1 MFYMGEA
8 FDKENNKQ
16 YKTLDG
22 AKKAA
27 EKTGLSVYDE
37 EGVKVYPLK
46 VTLTDD
52 VPDGAL
58 EENADGSV
66 NTYNEA
72 GEKVGTATPEEV
84 KQAEEQITPE
94 DVERAAAAAKA
105 EDAEKEAEQK
115 AAEAEQEDE
124 KAEQDAQKTEQEGAE
139 PDEVEVHGVIRR
151 VFPGKL
157 RLRRSPSF
165 EDRAVCGVTMF
176 TEKAVT
182 QKIKVGERTM
192 YKTTD
197 GYFISGD
204 PAHVK
209 FIPDPVE

>member
-1 MFYMGEA
+1 MFYMGEV

-27 EKTGLSVYDE
+27 EKAGLSVYDE

-46 VTLTDD
+46 AQQEDD

-84 KQAEEQITPE
+84 AEAEAQITPE
-94 DVERAAAAAKA
+94 DVQQAEAAAK
-105 EDAEKEAEQK
+105 E
-115 AAEAEQEDE
+115 E
-124 KAEQDAQKTEQEGAE
+124 KADQEAGKADQDHEKVNQE

-151 VFPGKL
+151 VFQGKL
-157 RLRRSPSF
+157 RLRRAPSF
-165 EDRAVCGVTMF
+165 DDSAICGVTMF

-182 QKIKVGERTM
+182 KKVKVGEQVM
-192 YKTTD
+192 YKTLD

-204 PAHVK
+204 PAHVE
-209 FIPDPVE
+209 FIPDQGTEA

>member
-1 MFYMGEA
+1 MFYIGES
-8 FDKENNKQ
+8 FDKETNKQ

-27 EKTGLSVYDE
+27 EKAGLSVCDE

-46 VTLTDD
+46 AQLTDN

-66 NTYNEA
+66 DTYNEA
-72 GEKVGTATPEEV
+72 GEKVGTATQEEV
-84 KQAEEQITPE
+84 KKAEEQILPQ
-94 DVERAAAAAKA
+94 DVEQAAAEAKA
-105 EDAEKEAEQK
+105 EDIEA
-115 AAEAEQEDE
+115 
-124 KAEQDAQKTEQEGAE
+124 EQEGAE
-139 PDEVEVHGVIRR
+139 SDEVEVHGVIRR

-157 RLRRSPSF
+157 RLRRAPSF
-165 EDRAVCGVTMF
+165 EERTVCGVTMF
-176 TEKAVT
+176 TEKVVT

-192 YKTTD
+192 YKTLD
-197 GYFISGD
+197 GYFVSGD

>member
-1 MFYMGEA
+1 MFYMGDV
-8 FDKENNKQ
+8 FDKETNKE

-27 EKTGLSVYDE
+27 EKAGLSVYDE

-46 VTLTDD
+46 VELTDN
-52 VPDGAL
+52 VPDGAM

-66 NTYNEA
+66 NVYNKA
-72 GEKVGTATPEEV
+72 GEKIGTATPEEV
-84 KQAEEQITPE
+84 KEAEEQITPE
-94 DVERAAAAAKA
+94 DIEQAAAAAKA
-105 EDAEKEAEQK
+105 EEEEAQK
-115 AAEAEQEDE
+115 ANQEDE
-124 KAEQDAQKTEQEGAE
+124 E

-157 RLRRSPSF
+157 RLRRVPSF
-165 EDRAVCGVTMF
+165 EEGAICGVTMF

-182 QKIKVGERTM
+182 KKIKVGEKTM
-192 YKTTD
+192 YKTLD
-197 GYFISGD
+197 GYFVSGD

>member
-1 MFYMGEA
+1 MFYMGEV
-8 FDKENNKQ
+8 FDKETNKE

-27 EKTGLSVYDE
+27 EKAGLSVYDE

-46 VTLTDD
+46 VELTDD

-58 EENADGSV
+58 EEKADGSV
-66 NTYNEA
+66 NVYNKA

-84 KQAEEQITPE
+84 HAAEEQITPE
-94 DVERAAAAAKA
+94 DIEQAEAAAKA
-105 EDAEKEAEQK
+105 EEEAQK
-115 AAEAEQEDE
+115 ADQEN
-124 KAEQDAQKTEQEGAE
+124 KE

-157 RLRRSPSF
+157 RLRRAPSF
-165 EDRAVCGVTMF
+165 AADNICGVTMF

-182 QKIKVGERTM
+182 KKIRVGEKTM
-192 YKTTD
+192 YKTMD
-197 GYFISGD
+197 GYFVSGD
-204 PAHVK
+204 PEHVE

>member
-1 MFYMGEA
+1 MFYMGDV
-8 FDKENNKQ
+8 FDKETNKE

-27 EKTGLSVYDE
+27 EKAGLSVYDE

-46 VTLTDD
+46 VELTDD

-66 NTYNEA
+66 NVYNKA

-84 KQAEEQITPE
+84 KAAEEQITPE
-94 DVERAAAAAKA
+94 DIEQEAAAAKA
-105 EDAEKEAEQK
+105 D
-115 AAEAEQEDE
+115 QED
-124 KAEQDAQKTEQEGAE
+124 KE
-139 PDEVEVHGVIRR
+139 PDEVEVHGTIRR

-157 RLRRSPSF
+157 RLRRAPSF
-165 EDRAVCGVTMF
+165 EDSAICGVTMF

-182 QKIKVGERTM
+182 KKIKVGEKTM
-192 YKTTD
+192 YKTLD
-197 GYFISGD
+197 GYFVSGD

>member
-1 MFYMGEA
+1 MFYIGEA
-8 FDKENNKQ
+8 FDKENNKE

-27 EKTGLSVYDE
+27 EKAGLSVYDE

-46 VTLTDD
+46 VQLTDD

-58 EENADGSV
+58 KKNADGSV

-84 KQAEEQITPE
+84 AEAEAQITPK
-94 DVERAAAAAKA
+94 DVQQAEAAAKA
-105 EDAEKEAEQK
+105 DQEAGKPDQEPEKTDQ
-115 AAEAEQEDE
+115 DHE
-124 KAEQDAQKTEQEGAE
+124 KVNQD

-151 VFPGKL
+151 VFQGKL
-157 RLRRSPSF
+157 RLRRAPSL
-165 EDRAVCGVTMF
+165 DDSAICGVTMF
-176 TEKAVT
+176 TEKTVT
-182 QKIKVGERTM
+182 KKVKVGEQVM
-192 YKTTD
+192 YKTLD

-209 FIPDPVE
+209 FIPDPGAEA

>member
-1 MFYMGEA
+1 MFYMGEV
-8 FDKENNKQ
+8 FDKETNKE

-27 EKTGLSVYDE
+27 EKAGLYVYDE

-46 VTLTDD
+46 VELTDD

-58 EENADGSV
+58 EENTDGSV
-66 NTYNEA
+66 NVYNKA

-84 KQAEEQITPE
+84 QAAEEQITPE
-94 DVERAAAAAKA
+94 DIEQAEAAAKA
-105 EDAEKEAEQK
+105 EEEAQK
-115 AAEAEQEDE
+115 ADQDQENKEQ
-124 KAEQDAQKTEQEGAE
+124 
-139 PDEVEVHGVIRR
+139 DEVEVHGVIRR

-157 RLRRSPSF
+157 RLRRAPSF
-165 EDRAVCGVTMF
+165 EDSAVCGVTMF

-182 QKIKVGERTM
+182 KKIKVGEKTM
-192 YKTTD
+192 YKTLD
-197 GYFISGD
+197 GYFVSGD

>member
-8 FDKENNKQ
+8 FDRENNKQ
-16 YKTLDG
+16 YNTLDG

-27 EKTGLSVYDE
+27 EKAGLSVYDE

-46 VTLTDD
+46 VQLADD

-58 EENADGSV
+58 EKNADGSV

-72 GEKVGTATPEEV
+72 GEKVGTMKPEEAAAAEGQITTKDV
-84 KQAEEQITPE
+84 EQAE
-94 DVERAAAAAKA
+94 AAAKA
-105 EDAEKEAEQK
+105 EQ
-115 AAEAEQEDE
+115 EQEKADQDPE
-124 KAEQDAQKTEQEGAE
+124 KTDPE
-139 PDEVEVHGVIRR
+139 PDEVEVRGVIRR

-157 RLRRSPSF
+157 RLRRAPSL
-165 EDRAVCGVTMF
+165 EDSAICGVTMF
-176 TEKAVT
+176 TEKVVT
-182 QKIKVGERTM
+182 KKVKVGGQVM
-192 YKTTD
+192 YKTLD

-209 FIPDPVE
+209 FIPDQGTEV

>member
-1 MFYMGEA
+1 MFYMGDV
-8 FDKENNKQ
+8 FDKETNKE

-27 EKTGLSVYDE
+27 EKAGSSVYDE

-46 VTLTDD
+46 VEMTDD

-66 NTYNEA
+66 NVYNKA

-84 KQAEEQITPE
+84 KAAEE
-94 DVERAAAAAKA
+94 K
-105 EDAEKEAEQK
+105 
-115 AAEAEQEDE
+115 
-124 KAEQDAQKTEQEGAE
+124 AQKVDQDRENKE

-157 RLRRSPSF
+157 RLRRAPSF
-165 EDRAVCGVTMF
+165 EDGAICGVTMF

-182 QKIKVGERTM
+182 QKVSVGGKTM
-192 YKTTD
+192 YKTLD
-197 GYFISGD
+197 GYFVSGD

>member
-1 MFYMGEA
+1 MFYTGEV
-8 FDKENNKQ
+8 FDKEANKE
-16 YKTLDG
+16 YKTLEG

-27 EKTGLSVYDE
+27 EKAGLSVFDE

-46 VTLTDD
+46 VELTDD
-52 VPDGAL
+52 VPDGEL

-66 NTYNEA
+66 NVYNEA
-72 GEKVGTATPEEV
+72 GEKVGTATQEEV
-84 KQAEEQITPE
+84 AAAEAQITSE
-94 DVERAAAAAKA
+94 DVEQAAAAARA
-105 EDAEKEAEQK
+105 DDAEKAD
-115 AAEAEQEDE
+115 QED
-124 KAEQDAQKTEQEGAE
+124 TE

-157 RLRRSPSF
+157 RLRREASF
-165 EDRAVCGVTMF
+165 DDRAICGVTMF

-182 QKIKVGERTM
+182 KKVKIGGKLM
-192 YKTTD
+192 YKTLD

-209 FIPDPVE
+209 FIPDPECEA

>member
-1 MFYMGEA
+1 MFYMGEV
-8 FDKENNKQ
+8 FDKETNKE

-27 EKTGLSVYDE
+27 EKAGLSVYDE

-46 VTLTDD
+46 VELTDD

-66 NTYNEA
+66 NVYNKA

-84 KQAEEQITPE
+84 QAAEEQITPE
-94 DVERAAAAAKA
+94 DIEQAEAAAKA
-105 EDAEKEAEQK
+105 EEEAQK
-115 AAEAEQEDE
+115 ADQDQEN
-124 KAEQDAQKTEQEGAE
+124 KE

-157 RLRRSPSF
+157 LLRRAPSF
-165 EDRAVCGVTMF
+165 EDSAICGVTMF

-182 QKIKVGERTM
+182 KKIKVGEKTM
-192 YKTTD
+192 YKTLD
-197 GYFISGD
+197 GYFVSGD

>member
-1 MFYMGEA
+1 MYYTGEV
-8 FDKENNKQ
+8 FDKEANKE
-16 YKTLDG
+16 YKTQEG

-27 EKTGLSVYDE
+27 EKAGLSVFDE

-46 VTLTDD
+46 VELTDD
-52 VPDGAL
+52 VPDGEL

-66 NTYNEA
+66 NVYNEA
-72 GEKVGTATPEEV
+72 GEKVGTATQEEV
-84 KQAEEQITPE
+84 AAAEAQITSE
-94 DVERAAAAAKA
+94 DVEQAAAAARA
-105 EDAEKEAEQK
+105 DDAEKAD
-115 AAEAEQEDE
+115 QED
-124 KAEQDAQKTEQEGAE
+124 TE

-157 RLRRSPSF
+157 RLRREASF
-165 EDRAVCGVTMF
+165 DDRAICGVTMF

-182 QKIKVGERTM
+182 KKVKIGGKLM
-192 YKTTD
+192 YKTLD

-209 FIPDPVE
+209 FIPDPECEA

>member
-1 MFYMGEA
+1 MFYMGDV
-8 FDKENNKQ
+8 FDKETNKE

-27 EKTGLSVYDE
+27 EKAGLCVYDE

-46 VTLTDD
+46 VELTDD

-66 NTYNEA
+66 NVYNKA
-72 GEKVGTATPEEV
+72 GEKVGTATPEEA
-84 KQAEEQITPE
+84 KAAEEQITPE
-94 DVERAAAAAKA
+94 DIEQAAAATKA
-105 EDAEKEAEQK
+105 EEE
-115 AAEAEQEDE
+115 
-124 KAEQDAQKTEQEGAE
+124 AQKVDQENKE

-157 RLRRSPSF
+157 RLRRVPSF
-165 EDRAVCGVTMF
+165 EDSAICGVTMF

-182 QKIKVGERTM
+182 QKVSVGGKTM
-192 YKTTD
+192 YKTLD
-197 GYFISGD
+197 GYFVSGD

>member
-1 MFYMGEA
+1 MFYMGEV
-8 FDKENNKQ
+8 FDKENNKE

-27 EKTGLSVYDE
+27 EKAGLSVYDE

-46 VTLTDD
+46 VQLTDD

-66 NTYNEA
+66 NVYNET

-84 KQAEEQITPE
+84 AEAEAQITPE
-94 DVERAAAAAKA
+94 DVQQAEAAARA
-105 EDAEKEAEQK
+105 EDAEKADQEAGK
-115 AAEAEQEDE
+115 ADQED
-124 KAEQDAQKTEQEGAE
+124 TE

-157 RLRRSPSF
+157 RLRRAPSF
-165 EDRAVCGVTMF
+165 DDSAICGVTMF
-176 TEKAVT
+176 DEKAVT
-182 QKIKVGERTM
+182 KKIKIGERTM
-192 YKTTD
+192 YKTLD